1 MARSRDISKVLTTIE
16 SVENSIDNIDLS
28 SSINTASSAA
38 VNALINGAPQA
49 LDTLNEL
56 SQALN
61 SDPNFYNTIS
71 NIYLSQSSASSTYL
85 TQSNAN
91 STYLTQANATS
102 NYSLKTLVGAQ
113 VVASTTTVTSNTSLI
128 LDGCFTN
135 TYNKYLVTV
144 EIIASGGGAA
154 GSNETGFRFR
164 SSGSDFST
172 SVYTW
177 RRYRHYSG
185 HLNSE
190 IENGTTAQATLM
202 PYNRLDRGLMASLL
216 IYYPFQSRPTYFVAD
231 GVAYHPSNDFT
242 FPNTLYGGV
251 TANNSFDGIK
261 YYTISGSNET
271 YTTAKMTVYGL
282 L

>member
-1 MARSRDISKVLTTIE
+1 LARSREISKIFSADTNIVTATEL
-16 SVENSIDNIDLS
+16 NSAISQIDLS
-28 SSINTASSAA
+28 STIVTASNAA
-38 VNALINGAPQA
+38 VSALVNGAPQA

-56 SQALN
+56 STALQN
-61 SDPNFYNTIS
+61 DPNFYNTVS
-71 NIYLSQSSASSTYL
+71 NIYLSKSNASSTYL
-85 TQSNAN
+85 AQSD
-91 STYLTQANATS
+91 ATS
-102 NYSLKTLVGAQ
+102 SYALKSFVGAQ
-113 VVASTTTVTSNTSLI
+113 LIASTTTVTSNTSLI

-135 TYNKYLVTV
+135 TYNKYLVNI
-144 EIIASGGGAA
+144 EIISAGASGD

-164 SSGSDFST
+164 SSGSDYSSST
-172 SVYTW
+172 YTW

-185 HLNSE
+185 HANNEL
-190 IENGTTAQATLM
+190 ENGTTAQATLM

-216 IYYPFQSRPTYFVAD
+216 IYYPFQARPTYFVAD

-251 TANNSFDGIK
+251 TANNQFDGIK
-261 YYTISGSNET
+261 YYTISGTNNT